1 MAEPSSNLIGR
12 SVGRAQLGLR
22 PTLPSVRQRRLLV
35 IDDEAE
41 LRTMLSSYLVA
52 GGYEV
57 MEASNGEQGLH
68 LALSHDLDLAILDV
82 GLPDMDGFE
91 VLRRLRASSNLPVI
105 MLTARAEEVDRV
117 IGLTVGAD
125 DYVTKPFSPRELTAR
140 IGAVLRRVASR
151 DSVDGDMLRFE
162 SLDIDI
168 ERREITCDGRS
179 IELSSL
185 EFDLLVALAR
195 APRRV
200 FTREQLMETVWGW
213 DFVGVD
219 RVVDVHIS
227 NLRKA
232 LDDNTAEPRFI
243 GTVRGVGYKFIGP
256 PV

>member
-1 MAEPSSNLIGR
+1 
-12 SVGRAQLGLR
+12 
-22 PTLPSVRQRRLLV
+22 LV
-35 IDDEAE
+35 IDDEVE

-52 GGYEV
+52 GGYDV
-57 MEASNGEQGLH
+57 VEAPNGERGLE
-68 LALSHDLDLAILDV
+68 LALADDVDLVILDV

-125 DYVTKPFSPRELTAR
+125 DYITKPFSPRELTAR
-140 IGAVLRRVASR
+140 IGAVLRRITSR
-151 DSVDGDMLRFE
+151 DSVDVHVLQFE
-162 SLDIDI
+162 SLDIDV

-243 GTVRGVGYKFIGP
+243 GTVRGVGYKFIGTP
-256 PV
+256 A

>member
-1 MAEPSSNLIGR
+1 VAEPSSNLIGR

-117 IGLTVGAD
+117 IGLTVGAELPHQQGRNRRPENLTHTGPD
-125 DYVTKPFSPRELTAR
+125 TKTSRIEAKFAAR
-140 IGAVLRRVASR
+140 RPATGLPDFR
-151 DSVDGDMLRFE
+151 D
-162 SLDIDI
+162 
-168 ERREITCDGRS
+168 
-179 IELSSL
+179 
-185 EFDLLVALAR
+185 
-195 APRRV
+195 
-200 FTREQLMETVWGW
+200 
-213 DFVGVD
+213 
-219 RVVDVHIS
+219 
-227 NLRKA
+227 RK
-232 LDDNTAEPRFI
+232 
-243 GTVRGVGYKFIGP
+243 
-256 PV
+256 